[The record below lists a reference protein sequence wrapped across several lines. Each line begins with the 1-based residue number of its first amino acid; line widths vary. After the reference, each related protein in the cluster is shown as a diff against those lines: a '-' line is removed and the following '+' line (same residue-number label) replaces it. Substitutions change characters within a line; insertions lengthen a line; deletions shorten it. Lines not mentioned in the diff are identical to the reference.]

1 MLLQLMPNHLYSHQV
16 GDQTCTRPAVLVI
29 CIIFVILV
37 VVDVADE
44 NLVNIQGRYGILD
57 QYSWVSSIP
66 LKWPSIY

>member
-1 MLLQLMPNHLYSHQV
+1 MGSPLNNNVPEGRSV
-16 GDQTCTRPAVLVI
+16 KTCSSCNIT
-29 CIIFVILV
+29 FVILV